1 MITSPTMSEARPP
14 ARPEG
19 TPLPREGR
27 SWPELAQALRDLK
40 RDDLDWR
47 RGRHAAFVW
56 HADDAVEQVAREAYA
71 LFMTEN
77 GLGLRVFPSLRRME
91 TDVVAMVRHLL
102 GGDAASSGDLTSGG
116 TESIFLA
123 THAARQWAR
132 LRRPEVT
139 EPEIVAP
146 WSAHPAVSK
155 AAHYLGMK
163 VLRVPVGDGFRAD
176 VAAMAAAIT
185 PRTVMLYGS
194 APTYSLGVIDP
205 ITELSDLARTHGLW
219 LHVDACVGGILGPF
233 VRALGH
239 PVPEFGLALPGV
251 TSVSADL
258 HKSGYTAKGASVV
271 LFRTAEHQAAGRYDF
286 DDWPTGLYS
295 VNTFT
300 GTRPGGAIAA
310 AWAVMNFLGE
320 AGYRRIAATVM
331 EAKAHLVEGLA
342 RIGGGLHVW
351 GEPELWAVGFGS
363 AGHDIFTVADQMTAR
378 GWSVG
383 RIREPR
389 GIHLMLTP
397 VHAPIIDEYLADL
410 ARSVSEA
417 REATSPSPTRA
428 VY

>member
-1 MITSPTMSEARPP
+1 MNEPFPP
-14 ARPEG
+14 PGAS
-19 TPLPREGR
+19 PLPRQGR

-56 HADDAVEQVAREAYA
+56 HADEAVEQVAREAYA

-91 TDVVAMVRHLL
+91 ADIVAMVRHVL
-102 GGDAASSGDLTSGG
+102 GGDAATAGHLTSGG

-132 LRRPEVT
+132 QQHPEIA
-139 EPEIVAP
+139 EPEIVAA

-163 VLRVPVGDGFRAD
+163 VVRVPVGADFRAD
-176 VAAMAAAIT
+176 VAAMAAAIS

-194 APTYSLGVIDP
+194 APAYSLGVIDP
-205 ITELSDLARTHGLW
+205 IAALADLARARDLW

-239 PVPEFGLALPGV
+239 PVPEFGLSLPGV
-251 TSVSADL
+251 SSVSADL
-258 HKSGYTAKGASVV
+258 HKSGYAAKGASVV
-271 LFRTAEHQAAGRYDF
+271 LFRTAQHQAAGRYDF

-300 GTRPGGAIAA
+300 GTRPGGASAA
-310 AWAVMNFLGE
+310 AWAVMHFLGE
-320 AGYRRIAATVM
+320 SGYRRIAATVM
-331 EAKAHLVEGLA
+331 EAKARLVEGLA
-342 RIGGGLHVW
+342 RLERGFHVW
-351 GEPELWAVGFGS
+351 GEPELWAVGFGI
-363 AGHDIFTVADQMTAR
+363 AGQDIFTVADRMTAR

-410 ARSVSEA
+410 ARSVDEGRGVA
-417 REATSPSPTRA
+417 RPSATQA

>member
-1 MITSPTMSEARPP
+1 MSQAGP
-14 ARPEG
+14 PEG
-19 TPLPREGR
+19 APLPREGR
-27 SWPELAQALRDLK
+27 SWPELVQALRDLK

-56 HADDAVEQVAREAYA
+56 HADEDVEQVAREAYA

-91 TDVVAMVRHLL
+91 ADVVAMVRHLL
-102 GGDAASSGDLTSGG
+102 GGDAATTGHLTSGG

-132 LRRPEVT
+132 QHRPEVT

-146 WSAHPAVSK
+146 WSAHPAVNK
-155 AAHYLGMK
+155 AAHYLGMNAR
-163 VLRVPVGDGFRAD
+163 RVPVGTDFRAD

-205 ITELSDLARTHGLW
+205 IAGLADLARTHGLW
-219 LHVDACVGGILGPF
+219 LHVDACVGGILAPF

-239 PVPEFGLALPGV
+239 PVPEFGLTRPGV

-271 LFRTAEHQAAGRYDF
+271 LFRSAEHQAAGRYDF

-300 GTRPGGAIAA
+300 GTRPGGASAA
-310 AWAVMNFLGE
+310 AWAVMHFLGE

-331 EAKAHLVEGLA
+331 EAKARLVDGLA

-363 AGHDIFTVADQMTAR
+363 TDHDIFTIADRMTAR

-397 VHAPIIDEYLADL
+397 VHAPIVDEYLADL
-410 ARSVSEA
+410 AGSVDEA
-417 REATSPSPTRA
+417 RGGARPSRTRA

>member
-1 MITSPTMSEARPP
+1 MEA
-14 ARPEG
+14 
-19 TPLPREGR
+19 
-27 SWPELAQALRDLK
+27 
-40 RDDLDWR
+40 
-47 RGRHAAFVW
+47 
-56 HADDAVEQVAREAYA
+56 
-71 LFMTEN
+71 
-77 GLGLRVFPSLRRME
+77 
-91 TDVVAMVRHLL
+91 DVVAMVRHLL
-102 GGDAASSGDLTSGG
+102 GGDAATTGHLTSGG

-132 LRRPEVT
+132 QRRPEVT
-139 EPEIVAP
+139 EPEIVAA
-146 WSAHPAVSK
+146 WSAHPAVNK

-163 VLRVPVGDGFRAD
+163 VLRVPVGAGFRAD
-176 VAAMAAAIT
+176 VAAMADAIT

-194 APTYSLGVIDP
+194 APTYSLGVVDP
-205 ITELSDLARTHGLW
+205 IAELADLARTRGLW

-300 GTRPGGAIAA
+300 GTRPGGAVAA
-310 AWAVMNFLGE
+310 AWAVMHFLGE
-320 AGYRRIAATVM
+320 TGYRRIAGTVM
-331 EAKAHLVEGLA
+331 EAKARLVAGLA

-363 AGHDIFTVADQMTAR
+363 DAHDIFTIADRMTAR
-378 GWSVG
+378 SWSVG

-389 GIHLMLTP
+389 GIHLMVTP

-410 ARSVSEA
+410 AHAVNEA
-417 REATSPSPTRA
+417 RAVTRPSPTRA

>member
-91 TDVVAMVRHLL
+91 ADVVAMVRHLL

-363 AGHDIFTVADQMTAR
+363 TGHDIFTVADQMTAR

>member
-1 MITSPTMSEARPP
+1 MSQALP
-14 ARPEG
+14 AEG
-19 TPLPREGR
+19 AGAPFPREGR
-27 SWPELAQALRDLK
+27 SWPELAQALRELK

-56 HADDAVEQVAREAYA
+56 HADDAVEQVARDAYA

-91 TDVVAMVRHLL
+91 ADVVAMVRHLL
-102 GGDAASSGDLTSGG
+102 GGDAATTGHLTSGG

-132 LRRPEVT
+132 QRRPEVT
-139 EPEIVAP
+139 EPEIVAA
-146 WSAHPAVSK
+146 WSAHPAVNK

-163 VLRVPVGDGFRAD
+163 VLRVPVGAGFRAD
-176 VAAMAAAIT
+176 VAAMADAIT

-194 APTYSLGVIDP
+194 APTYSLGVVDP
-205 ITELSDLARTHGLW
+205 IAELADLARTRGLW

-251 TSVSADL
+251 TSASADL

-271 LFRTAEHQAAGRYDF
+271 LFRTAEHRAAGRYDF

-300 GTRPGGAIAA
+300 GTRPGGAVAA
-310 AWAVMNFLGE
+310 AWAVMHLLGE

-331 EAKAHLVEGLA
+331 EAKARLVAGLA
-342 RIGGGLHVW
+342 RIGDGLHVW

-363 AGHDIFTVADQMTAR
+363 EAHDIFAIADRMTAR
-378 GWSVG
+378 SWSVG

-389 GIHLMLTP
+389 GIHLMVTP

-410 ARSVSEA
+410 AHAVNEA
-417 REATSPSPTRA
+417 RTVTRPSPTRA

>member
-1 MITSPTMSEARPP
+1 MVTSPIMSQAPPP
-14 ARPEG
+14 ASAG
-19 TPLPREGR
+19 APLPREGR

-56 HADDAVEQVAREAYA
+56 HADDAVEQVARDAYA

-91 TDVVAMVRHLL
+91 ADVVAMVRHLL
-102 GGDAASSGDLTSGG
+102 GGDAGTTGHLTSGG

-132 LRRPEVT
+132 QQRPDVT

-146 WSAHPAVSK
+146 WSAHPAVDK

-163 VLRVPVGDGFRAD
+163 VRRVPVGDRFRAD

-205 ITELSDLARTHGLW
+205 ITELADLARRHGLW
-219 LHVDACVGGILGPF
+219 LHVDACVGGILAPF

-331 EAKAHLVEGLA
+331 EAKARLVEGLA
-342 RIGGGLHVW
+342 RIGLHVW

-363 AGHDIFTVADQMTAR
+363 ADPDIFAVADRMTAR

-410 ARSVSEA
+410 ARGVIEA
-417 REATSPSPTRA
+417 RAVTSPSPTRA

>member
-1 MITSPTMSEARPP
+1 MSA
-14 ARPEG
+14 
-19 TPLPREGR
+19 LPRDGR
-27 SWPELAQALRDLK
+27 SWPELAQTLREFK

-56 HADDAVEQVAREAYA
+56 HADDAVEEVAREAHA

-91 TDVVAMVRHLL
+91 ADLVAIVRDLL
-102 GGDAASSGDLTSGG
+102 GGDAATAGHLTSGG

-123 THAARQWAR
+123 THAAREWAR
-132 LRRPEVT
+132 QRRPEIT
-139 EPEIVAP
+139 EPEIVAA
-146 WSAHPAVSK
+146 WSAHPAVNK
-155 AAHYLGMK
+155 AAHYLGMT
-163 VLRVPVGDGFRAD
+163 VRRVPVGAGFRAD

-205 ITELSDLARTHGLW
+205 IAELADLARARGLW

-258 HKSGYTAKGASVV
+258 HKSGYAAKGASVV

-300 GTRPGGAIAA
+300 GTRPGGAVAA
-310 AWAVMNFLGE
+310 AWAVMHFLGE
-320 AGYRRIAATVM
+320 TGYRRIAATVM
-331 EAKAHLVEGLA
+331 AAKARLVDGLA
-342 RIGGGLHVW
+342 RVGGGLHVW
-351 GEPELWAVGFGS
+351 GEPELWGVGFGS
-363 AGHDIFTVADQMTAR
+363 EAHDILTVADRMTAR

-389 GIHLMLTP
+389 GIHLMVTP
-397 VHAPIIDEYLADL
+397 VHAPIIEEYLADL
-410 ARSVSEA
+410 ARSVTEA
-417 REATSPSPTRA
+417 ATATSPSPTRA